1 MIIAPLVIYGLCML
15 TALLCAWLLL
25 QAYSKTRYRLLF
37 WCSVFFSM
45 AAMNNVFLVVDK
57 VVFPDVD
64 LMVYRY
70 AVALVGLMI
79 LLPALILEK
88 EV

>member
-1 MIIAPLVIYGLCML
+1 MIIAPIVIYSLCML
-15 TALLCAWLLL
+15 TALTCAWLLL
-25 QAYSKTRYRLLF
+25 QAYIKTRYRLLF
-37 WCSVFFSM
+37 WCSVFFCI
-45 AAMNNVFLVVDK
+45 AAMNNVFLLLDK

-70 AVALVGLMI
+70 ALALTGLMI

>member
-1 MIIAPLVIYGLCML
+1 MVVAPLVIYGLCML

-25 QAYSKTRYRLLF
+25 QAYRKTRYRLLF
-37 WCSVFFSM
+37 WCSVFFCI

-57 VVFPDVD
+57 VLYPDVD

-70 AVALVGLMI
+70 AVALSSLLI
-79 LLPALILEK
+79 LLPALILETDI
-88 EV
+88 

>member
-1 MIIAPLVIYGLCML
+1 MVAPLVIYGLCML

-25 QAYSKTRYRLLF
+25 QAYRKTRYRLLF
-37 WCSVFFSM
+37 WCSIFFCI

-57 VVFPDVD
+57 VLYQDVD

-70 AVALVGLMI
+70 AVALTSLLI
-79 LLPALILEK
+79 LLPALILETDI
-88 EV
+88 